1 MDIITNMIQ
10 NLPYIGLLL
19 MGIALR
25 LIIGMRKFNRRG
37 VGGLQHFSNYFI
49 GLITLFVEWVLNC
62 MAYALI
68 VWGLLGLAFM

>member
-1 MDIITNMIQ
+1 MDTLTNIIQ
-10 NLPYIGLLL
+10 NAPYTLLLL

-49 GLITLFVEWVLNC
+49 GLITLLVEWVLNC
-62 MAYALI
+62 MAYALM